1 MEDIEEKI
9 KLTKKLKTK
18 AFEEGFDAVGIAK
31 VPGSSRIKLRTEAL
45 ERWLEAGHQAK
56 MGWMSAK
63 RRKNIETLLDG
74 VQSVLAVGLNYFVD
88 VEKRPKDLLIARYG
102 WGKDYHKLIEKKLK
116 NVAKFLEN
124 EKPNTKWKI
133 CVDSSALLDKAWAE
147 EAGIGWIGKNSNLI
161 NSKIGSWMVLGH
173 LLSTENLIADEP
185 AESICGKCQKCM
197 EACPTN
203 AIQEPFVVNS
213 NKCLAYH
220 TIENREKII
229 PEEISKKMGNWIA
242 GCDICQEVCPWN
254 QKKIPSSKESDF
266 QPSQWILNLNQKEAL
281 SWSDLEWKEKLSGS
295 ALKRIKPWMW
305 RRNINS
311 IIKKSIK

>member
-1 MEDIEEKI
+1 MEDIEENK

-18 AFEEGFDAVGIAK
+18 AFEEGFDVVGIAN
-31 VPGSSRIKLRTEAL
+31 VPGSSRIKLRSEAL

-56 MGWMSAK
+56 MEWMNAK

-88 VEKRPKDLLIARYG
+88 IEKRPRDLLIARYA
-102 WGKDYHKLIEKKLK
+102 WGRDYHKLIEKKLK
-116 NVAKFLEN
+116 SVGKFLEK
-124 EKPNTKWKI
+124 EKPNSKWKI

-185 AESICGKCQKCM
+185 AKSVCGGCQKCI
-197 EACPTN
+197 EACPTQ
-203 AIQEPFVVNS
+203 AIEEPFVVNS
-213 NKCLAYH
+213 NNCLAYH
-220 TIENREKII
+220 TIENREKEI
-229 PEEISKKMGNWIA
+229 PKKVSKQMGNWVA
-242 GCDICQEVCPWN
+242 GCDICQDVCPWN
-254 QKKIPSSKESDF
+254 HKKIPSTTESEL
-266 QPSQWILNLNQKEAL
+266 QPSEWILNLNKKEAL
-281 SWSDLEWKEKLSGS
+281 SWSDQEWKQKLSGS

-305 RRNINS
+305 RRNINLTS
-311 IIKKSIK
+311 EKGIN